1 MQVKLLA
8 IMGRNSRTPTTMGR
22 FIVSYVTLLDI
33 TGRNT
38 GPFVPLNYGMYQ
50 LTINPKW
57 TDSPPYIDI
66 Y

>member
-33 TGRNT
+33 TGRNI
-38 GPFVPLNYGMYQ
+38 GPFVPLNYGM
-50 LTINPKW
+50 
-57 TDSPPYIDI
+57 
-66 Y
+66 